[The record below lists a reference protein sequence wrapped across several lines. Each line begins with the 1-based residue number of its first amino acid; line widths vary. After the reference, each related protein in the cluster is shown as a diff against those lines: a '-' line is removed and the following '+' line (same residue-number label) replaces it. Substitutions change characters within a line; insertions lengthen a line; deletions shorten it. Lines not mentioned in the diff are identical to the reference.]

1 MLPDKKTVKNLF
13 DFICEKTKEPNIAR
27 GLTPDESVYHYL
39 DVSQCAEKIASHCG
53 LDSHKAKILGLFHD
67 YGEYIER
74 TVPGTFHGT
83 AGYDEMMKLGYD
95 EIARVCLTHSF
106 WEGVYDPEHF
116 SYDKKEVARAGM
128 LISKMELDDYDYL
141 IQLSDMLCCH
151 RTFVKLEERIAY
163 IVNKYKRSSKEAE
176 NMKKAAEKLKE
187 RFDKL
192 CKQDIYELL
201 EIK

>member
-1 MLPDKKTVKNLF
+1 MLPDKKAVKNLF
-13 DFICEKTKEPNIAR
+13 DFVCEKTKEPNIAR
-27 GLTPDESVYHYL
+27 GCAADESVHHYI
-39 DVSQCAEKIASHCG
+39 DVSRCAEKIASHCG

-106 WEGVYDPEHF
+106 WKGTFAPEHF
-116 SYDKKEVARAGM
+116 VYDKKEIERAKE

-151 RTFVKLEERIAY
+151 RKFVRLEERIDY
-163 IVNKYKRSSKEAE
+163 IIKKYNRDPKESE
-176 NMKKAAEKLKE
+176 GMKKAAEKLKK

-192 CKQDIYELL
+192 CGQDIYELL
-201 EIK
+201 GIK